1 MNADRDRSSPTS
13 ALTATVPTGWRAR
26 FDPRRG
32 IVRVR
37 ESAIPILQIVVAATG
52 AFVFALY
59 VLGHPAPL
67 LAATVTVSSL
77 GLVRDARPRRVLE
90 TVLGMLVGIL
100 VAEGLLFVAG
110 AGWWQLALALA
121 VTLAVARF
129 LSAQASFAIAAAIQS
144 LIVMVIPA
152 ASPGLRFIDG
162 VIGGVAALLVTALIP
177 RNPRRAETRDGAT
190 LFAGIESVV
199 GTLTQALRRG
209 DRLRAERGLEKARAL
224 QPVVDTWRESLDS
237 GLAIARISPF
247 LRRQH
252 FELERHERIRQSMDL
267 ATRNLRVVAR
277 RVVYLCDDGA
287 PRPVAADVL
296 AELARACDL
305 IGRSL
310 DDISLEPIARETLRA
325 AAGRLDPAT
334 LLPTAGLGDQN
345 LIAAMRPLA
354 VDLLTATGMDT
365 AEARGCVPRI

>member
-1 MNADRDRSSPTS
+1 MNAGKDSAPRTS
-13 ALTATVPTGWRAR
+13 AFTAAVPTGWRTR
-26 FDPRRG
+26 IDPRPG
-32 IVRVR
+32 FVRVR

-90 TVLGMLVGIL
+90 TVLGMLVGIF
-100 VAEGLLFVAG
+100 VAELLLLVAG
-110 AGWWQLALALA
+110 AGWWQLALALGA
-121 VTLAVARF
+121 TLAVARF
-129 LSAQASFAIAAAIQS
+129 LSPQASFAIAAAIQS

-162 VIGGVAALLVTALIP
+162 VVGGVAALLVTALIP
-177 RNPRRAETRDGAT
+177 RNPRRAETRDGTA
-190 LFAGIESVV
+190 LFAGFDSAV

-209 DRLRAERGLEKARAL
+209 DRIRAERGLEKARAL
-224 QPVVDTWRESLDS
+224 QSSVDRWRDSLDS

-247 LRRQH
+247 LRRQR
-252 FELERHERIRQSMDL
+252 FELVRHERIRQSMDL

-277 RVVYLCDDGA
+277 RVVYLCDDGVA
-287 PRPVAADVL
+287 RPVAADL
-296 AELARACDL
+296 LGELARSCEL
-305 IGRSL
+305 IGQSL
-310 DDISLEPIARETLRA
+310 EDISLQPIAQETLRA
-325 AAGRLDPAT
+325 VAARLDPAAV
-334 LLPTAGLGDQN
+334 LPGAGLGDQN

-354 VDLLTATGMDT
+354 VDLLVATGMDT
-365 AEARGCVPRI
+365 PDARACVPRI